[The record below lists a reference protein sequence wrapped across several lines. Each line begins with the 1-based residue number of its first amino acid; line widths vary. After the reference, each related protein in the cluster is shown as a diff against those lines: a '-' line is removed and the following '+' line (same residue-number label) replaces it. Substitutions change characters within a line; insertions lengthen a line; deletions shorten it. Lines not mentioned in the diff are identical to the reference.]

1 MSLEHFSQLERFFLK
16 EETWFESMRI
26 LERYPQLVSKDFS
39 RRLAVVAEATE
50 DEAEMHLLQES
61 SEVLARALAVGVEEA
76 FREKIGNG
84 GLFAGQARET
94 RDLYYESRKPRVLG
108 EAINQ
113 FVEALSCNDD
123 PLAFDQGR
131 TLRGFGATLF
141 DLSNL
146 VRDPIINHV
155 GCLAYLGAAMGYL
168 AADTPFAEESW
179 LEYLVS
185 LLGGMRKHLDLA
197 ESFAPETEE
206 SEFHRSVRRACQLV
220 EDDLVEAGG
229 FWERL
234 AASLP
239 ILALAFACQHVDLP
253 EPETTSSSGLDL
265 QKTARFWRDIV
276 VIWIERYGSDCFR
289 GLIAAPPSNLFEP
302 EGASPAHGRRFN
314 PPSPDE
320 VFAEFE
326 PDDVL
331 LQAPLTPARVVLAVL
346 MMAVLSALPAPDK
359 ARSRLEMAEFIL
371 ADAMEASAADRG
383 SPFHSP
389 TFLAT
394 LAAGVGAYLREGSGQ
409 FERFTAIRQ
418 AWSTSWL
425 EEVVAIAEA
434 ELSGDPDQVD
444 QSSPAVEA
452 AAQAAMCMHDP
463 VALLAAI
470 ANDLRL
476 PDASRYRRTLDHLK
490 ALSFNRSGG
499 GDVFLVD
506 EDTPGLTE
514 QAELLARF
522 QGDPSSLDETERE
535 ELCDWL
541 GAAYEAGRVS
551 FPNAN
556 AELTLLINLG
566 WLYLKSCSE
575 DTLKWSARARRLALD
590 EGALV
595 DAATADLNISSFYLE
610 VLRHQP
616 PWSVDVDRALG
627 RLHVLLGALSHA
639 LEALR
644 IATVGLRF
652 SDPEDRFH
660 VGTLGYGEVRL
671 LIEELLFEA
680 RDASLLTEYL
690 LNARGMWFLLDLYD
704 AASEIG
710 DGPERPVVS
719 WRDRSWVARSL
730 PVDQDLPVGR
740 GSAAD
745 VDVAE
750 ILSPAG
756 EPQALWFGS
765 MLEKDGERI
774 ASSLL
779 APPDAFTTTFE
790 YYPASLCEPGAMSC
804 LETAEALGSLF
815 PEPGWRAAEAAHERG
830 MRSVLFVSPDPGLP
844 PIAMGMWRNPHEGS
858 VSVLADLFDVVYCP
872 TLAPRRGAM
881 TWTDESRPAAPQA
894 FVVCDPLGDL
904 SGARVVPEL
913 AHRVCGNAGRG
924 VRPPAN
930 RETVLAT
937 IDACSL
943 ADGVLV
949 YQGHSQSGGIDEPGA
964 ACLLLEPLG
973 PSWAVAEPLRLRELL
988 AGVRD
993 SSSGRMPRR
1002 VAFLSCASGS
1012 TAAPYDAT
1020 GLAMGALAAGSNVVV
1035 STLQPVSDSGRW
1047 DPTVDQMVDVLR
1059 APQPWTAFAHWQRQA
1074 ARELEAMDSED
1085 ARWALSS
1092 LTMFG
1097 GPYVRGD
1104 ATVAGDE

>member
-1 MSLEHFSQLERFFLK
+1 MRLDHFSQLERSFL
-16 EETWFESMRI
+16 EEESWFKAMRV
-26 LERYPQLVSKDFS
+26 LERHPPLVSEDFS
-39 RRLAVVAEATE
+39 RRLALAAEATE
-50 DEAEMHLLQES
+50 DKAEMHFLRES

-94 RDLYYESRKPRVLG
+94 WDLYCESGEPKVLG
-108 EAINQ
+108 EAIDQ
-113 FVEALSCNDD
+113 FVEALRCNDD

-131 TLRGFGATLF
+131 TLRGFGAILF

-146 VRDPIINHV
+146 VRDPIVSHV
-155 GCLAYLGAAMGYL
+155 GCLAYLGAAMGHL
-168 AADTPFAEESW
+168 AANTPFAEESW
-179 LEYLVS
+179 LEYLVG
-185 LLGGMRKHLDLA
+185 LLDGMRKHLDLV
-197 ESFAPETEE
+197 ESFAPGTEE
-206 SEFHRSVRRACQLV
+206 SEFHRSVRRACEMV
-220 EDDLVEAGG
+220 EADLAEAGG

-234 AASLP
+234 AVSLP
-239 ILALAFACQHVDLP
+239 ILALAFACQRVDLP
-253 EPETTSSSGLDL
+253 EPEISSSRDLDL
-265 QKTARFWRDIV
+265 QKAARFWRDIV
-276 VIWIERYGSDCFR
+276 VTWIERNGSDCFR
-289 GLIAAPPSNLFEP
+289 GLIAAPPSNPFEP
-302 EGASPAHGRRFN
+302 EGVSPAPGRRFDL
-314 PPSPDE
+314 PSPDE
-320 VFAEFE
+320 VFVEYE
-326 PDDVL
+326 PDDAL
-331 LQAPLTPARVVLAVL
+331 LEAPLTPARVVLAVL

-359 ARSRLEMAEFIL
+359 ARSRLEMAELIL
-371 ADAMEASAADRG
+371 DNAMETSAADIG

-389 TFLAT
+389 AFLAT
-394 LAAGVGAYLREGSGQ
+394 LAAGVGAYLREGRGE

-418 AWSTSWL
+418 AWPTSWL
-425 EEVVAIAEA
+425 EEMIAIAEA

-490 ALSFNRSGG
+490 ELSFNRSGG
-499 GDVFLVD
+499 VGVFLVD

-566 WLYLKSCSE
+566 WLYLKSWSE

-610 VLRHQP
+610 ALRHQP
-616 PWSVDVDRALG
+616 PWSADVDCALS

-660 VGTLGYGEVRL
+660 VGTRGYGEIRL

-704 AASEIG
+704 AASGIG
-710 DGPERPVVS
+710 DEPERPVIS
-719 WRDRSWVARSL
+719 WRDRSWVAQSL
-730 PVDQDLPVGR
+730 PVDQDLPEGR
-740 GSAAD
+740 GSAAE

-750 ILSPAG
+750 ILAPAG
-756 EPQALWFGS
+756 ELQALWFGS
-765 MLEKDGERI
+765 VLERDCERI

-779 APPDAFTTTFE
+779 APPDAFNTAFE
-790 YYPASLCEPGAMSC
+790 EYPASLCKAGTMSC

-815 PEPGWRAAEAAHERG
+815 PERGWRAAELAHENG
-830 MRSVLFVSPDPGLP
+830 VRSVLFVSPDPSLP
-844 PIAMGMWRNPHEGS
+844 PIAMGMWRNPREGP
-858 VSVLADLFDVVYCP
+858 VSVLADVFDIVYCP
-872 TLAPRRGAM
+872 TLAPRRGLK
-881 TWTDESRPAAPQA
+881 TWTKESRPTAAQA

-904 SGARVVPEL
+904 AGARVVPEL
-913 AHRVCGNAGRG
+913 AHQVCGNADHG

-930 RETVLAT
+930 RETVSAM

-943 ADGVLV
+943 ADGVFV

-964 ACLLLEPLG
+964 ACLLLEPVG
-973 PSWAVAEPLRLRELL
+973 PSGAVAEPLHLRELL
-988 AGVRD
+988 ASVRD

-1020 GLAMGALAAGSNVVV
+1020 GLAMGALAAGSEAVI
-1035 STLQPVSDSGRW
+1035 STLQPISDSGGW
-1047 DPTVDQMVDVLR
+1047 GPTVDQMVGALR
-1059 APQPWTAFAHWQRQA
+1059 APQPWAAFARWQGQA
-1074 ARELEAMDSED
+1074 ARDLKTIGSEEV
-1085 ARWALSS
+1085 RWVLSS
-1092 LTMFG
+1092 LTVFG
-1097 GPYVRGD
+1097 GPYVRRT
-1104 ATVAGDE
+1104 ATVAHDE